1 MGGYGN
7 YGYSW
12 SSTVGDING
21 LYLGFLAT
29 GLFSTYANSRAYSFQ
44 LRCLSE

>member
-1 MGGYGN
+1 MRVGH

-12 SSTVGDING
+12 SSTIGDTSSMC
-21 LYLGFLAT
+21 LDFHMTWLSPHSAY
-29 GLFSTYANSRAYSFQ
+29 YRAYSFQ